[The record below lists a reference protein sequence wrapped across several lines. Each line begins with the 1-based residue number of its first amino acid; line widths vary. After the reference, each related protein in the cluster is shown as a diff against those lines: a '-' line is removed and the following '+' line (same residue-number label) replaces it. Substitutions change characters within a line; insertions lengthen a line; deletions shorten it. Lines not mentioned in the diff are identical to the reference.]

1 MYRSYRQVA
10 AIRGILLG
18 HAVCILAAQSSWG
31 QERLSYNRDIK
42 PILADKC
49 FACHG
54 FDETT
59 RQAGLRL
66 DTFQGATSDEG
77 GDPAIVPGNSAD
89 SSLWLRITSDDP
101 DEIMPPP
108 SSHKVLSAD
117 EIDRLKRWIDEGAIY
132 EMHWAFTPIVRPPI
146 PGDSASDQ
154 NPIDRFIEARLST
167 VGRRLAPAADRR
179 TLIRRV
185 AFTLTGLPPTV
196 AEVRQFLADESP
208 HAYQAMVDRYLAS
221 PHYGEEMA
229 RHWLDLARY
238 GDTHGLHLDNERQM
252 WAYRD
257 WVVNSFNRNQPFHE
271 FTIEQLAGDLLPA
284 PTIDQLVATGFNRCN
299 VTTSEGGAIDDEF
312 RYRYAVDRTVTMA
325 ETWLGLTAGCAVCH
339 DHKFDPI
346 STEEFYSLYAF
357 FNSAADPPMD
367 GNALLTNPVL
377 RLSTPE
383 DEQQLA
389 QLDSSIRDLEE
400 QIRLAAAAI
409 PYLDPADAD
418 QPVEVVPAEN
428 IWFDDDFPAGGQLL
442 FNGHPTQLVSADQG
456 PVYRGLKSLKR
467 TSEGLAQDVWYQ
479 AKIPLRLPREGRL
492 FAWVFIDAA
501 KPPQAV
507 MLQFHRENWDHRAV
521 WGDINA
527 ILWGEA
533 HTASRVYMGPLP
545 ESGKWTKLEV
555 PLENVGLNPGDE
567 LSGFALTQ
575 FGGTVSWDLVGVTG
589 IIDPANDPSRSFRRW
604 WESVRGVNVPDLP
617 AELKDLAQGGPRED
631 APPELVERLRH
642 HYLTYVSAE
651 TKVALEPLVNKWK
664 QRRLER
670 DEYDRKIPRTFVFRD
685 GEKRQSFVMKRGQY
699 DQPGKA
705 VEPNVPAVLPKL
717 RKSDDGRPANRLD
730 LARWIMAEENPL
742 TARVIVNRLWQKVFG
757 TGLVKSSGDFGTQGD
772 LPSHPELLDF
782 LATEFRESGWNVK
795 QFLRLLMTSE
805 TFRQS
810 SRMTPDLLELDPENR
825 LLARGPRFRL
835 DAEQI
840 RDNALAVSGLLDKTF
855 GGKGVKPYQ
864 PPNIWEPVGYIDS
877 NTRNYKQD
885 SGSALYRRSLYTF
898 LKRTAPPPFMVNFDA
913 PNREQSC
920 SRRQRSNTPLQALQL
935 LNDVQQ
941 VEAARKLAERVMT
954 EGPASPLGSRISAMY
969 EIVLAREPRPA
980 ELEILQQ
987 QYELHRHR
995 YELDQSAAEAL
1006 LALGESPRDRTLPSA
1021 ELAALTLLAST
1032 LLNLDE
1038 TLNLN

>member
-1 MYRSYRQVA
+1 MYRSGRPLA
-10 AIRGILLG
+10 AICRLIIGLI
-18 HAVCILAAQSSWG
+18 VYFVVEKSIFS
-31 QERLSYNRDIK
+31 QEKLSYNRDIK

-54 FDETT
+54 FDERT

-66 DTFQGATSDEG
+66 DTFQGAISDEA
-77 GDPAIVPGNSAD
+77 GDPAVVPGNSAE
-89 SSLWLRITSDDP
+89 STLWLRITSADP

-117 EIDRLKRWIDEGAIY
+117 EIDKLKRWIDEGAVY
-132 EMHWAFTPIVRPPI
+132 ETHWAFTPIARPPI
-146 PGDSASDQ
+146 PGDPAAAG
-154 NPIDRFIEARLST
+154 NPVDRFIGARLAT
-167 VGRRLAPAADRR
+167 VGRRLAPPADRR

-208 HAYQAMVDRYLAS
+208 QAYEAMVDRYLAS

-257 WVVNSFNRNQPFHE
+257 WVVQSFNRNQPFDQ
-271 FTIEQLAGDLLPA
+271 FTIEQLAGDLLPN
-284 PTIDQLVATGFNRCN
+284 PTTDQLVATGFNRCN

-383 DEQQLA
+383 DEQKLN
-389 QLDSSIRDLEE
+389 QLDSSIRELEGE
-400 QIRLAAAAI
+400 IQSAAASI
-409 PYLDPADAD
+409 QYSDPADAD
-418 QPVEVVPAEN
+418 QPVEAMSAES
-428 IWFDDDFPAGGQLL
+428 IWFDDEFPEGGQLV
-442 FNGHPTQLVSADQG
+442 FNGHPTQLVSAEMG
-456 PVYRGLKSLKR
+456 PVYRGLKALKR
-467 TSEGLAQDVWYQ
+467 TTEGLAQDVWQQ
-479 AKIPLRLPREGRL
+479 AKTPLRLPREGSL
-492 FAWVFIDAA
+492 FAWVFIDADR
-501 KPPQAV
+501 PPQAV
-507 MLQFHRENWDHRAV
+507 MLQFHRENWEHRAV

-527 ILWGEA
+527 IHWGEA
-533 HTASRVYMGPLP
+533 HTASRFYMGPLP
-545 ESGKWTKLEV
+545 EAGTWSKLEV
-555 PLENVGLNPGDE
+555 TLDKVGLKPGDE

-617 AELKDLAQGGPRED
+617 TELNELARGGPSPD
-631 APPELVERLRH
+631 APPEAVGRLRR
-642 HYLTYVSAE
+642 HYLTNICTE
-651 TKVALEPLVNKWK
+651 TKVVLEPLVNKWK
-664 QRRLER
+664 QIRMER
-670 DEYDRKIPRTFVFRD
+670 DEYDRKIPRTFVYRD

-699 DQPGKA
+699 DQPGKP
-705 VEPNVPAVLPKL
+705 VEPSVPAVLPRLHKQ
-717 RKSDDGRPANRLD
+717 DDSRPANRLD

-742 TARVIVNRLWQKVFG
+742 TARVIVNRFWQKVFG
-757 TGLVKSSGDFGTQGD
+757 TGLVKSSGDFGTQGE

-795 QFLRLLMTSE
+795 QLVRLLVTSE

-810 SRMTPDLLELDPENR
+810 SRLTPDLIELDPENR
-825 LLARGPRFRL
+825 LLTRGPRFRL

-840 RDNALAVSGLLDKTF
+840 RDNALAVSGLLDRSF

-920 SRRQRSNTPLQALQL
+920 SRRERSNTPLQALQL
-935 LNDVQQ
+935 LNDVQH
-941 VEAARKLAERVMT
+941 VEAARKLAERVLKDAP
-954 EGPASPLGSRISAMY
+954 EGPIETRITAMY
-969 EIVLAREPRPA
+969 EIVLAREPRPEESA
-980 ELEILQQ
+980 VLKR
-987 QYELHRHR
+987 QYESHRHR
-995 YELDQSAAEAL
+995 YEQDQPAAEAL
-1006 LALGESPRDRTLPSA
+1006 VSLGESPRDKDLPSS